1 MASPQKEN
9 GFTPIANE
17 ILEQVVKLPLNG
29 SQFSILIT
37 IWRYTYGYNRS
48 KCEISQTFIAK
59 ATGISRSHISREINP
74 LFEMEILKYIR
85 KPTHGKSGVIAFNK
99 DYDKWIINRRGSTE
113 SGTSGS
119 TESGTS
125 GSTESGTSGSTESGT
140 SGSTESGTS
149 GSTESGTQ
157 KRKKERSK
165 ESICGQGAPTH
176 TVKPFVPPSI
186 QEIEEYCTQRQNNID
201 AQKFLDFYESKGWMI
216 GKNKMKNWKASVR
229 TWESNSKNE
238 KPTQKR
244 EPKKPEQTEEE
255 KERIKRLRNQ

>member
-99 DYDKWIINRRGSTE
+99 DYDKWIINRR
-113 SGTSGS
+113 
-119 TESGTS
+119 
-125 GSTESGTSGSTESGT
+125 
-140 SGSTESGTS
+140 GSTESGTS